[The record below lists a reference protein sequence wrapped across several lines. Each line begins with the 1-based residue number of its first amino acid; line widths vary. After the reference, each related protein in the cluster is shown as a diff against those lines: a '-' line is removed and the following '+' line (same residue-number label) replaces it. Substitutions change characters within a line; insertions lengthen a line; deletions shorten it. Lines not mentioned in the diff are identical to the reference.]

1 MAVLFFDIGG
11 TLADARLEADD
22 SLTLFP
28 RPRVMAV
35 LDSLGEVPKGI
46 ISDPGPRE
54 AAVAA
59 ALREAFPGR
68 FTHDGLVHWGPK
80 NSRMLFDEAVASA
93 ADAGSGAGA
102 GAGAGAGSGAEERN
116 VAPDEC
122 VFVGEDP
129 QERAFAREAGMRTAA
144 HPVFALAAVEN
155 RPVFWARIE
164 LPEGRELADLA
175 AIANESEV
183 VPAHVASERLV
194 LAMASTRGAEA
205 LQRAGFTVDVRGNV
219 DDTAAFLIRDNRP
232 LPAVEAFGDA
242 PPLSGSAAEAAVRAT
257 TVFGFV
263 AGELAAT
270 AAPPV
275 ASLGPAPGGVYLAA
289 PAGAPVEEVHLPGA
303 KPGHTERLL
312 PDPVLLTR
320 RAEAPPQRL
329 IAERGDGL
337 PSPETIA
344 AVRAAVT
351 PEVLRRHVACI
362 SGIEPLV
369 EGGQLKVRSRDAAA
383 EDNARVV
390 EALAQRFEALG
401 LTVRRHPFRWRDHRL
416 LNVEA
421 EHTVPGAD
429 STVLITAHM
438 DSTAANG
445 VFVDAD
451 GEPRRYDPAVDPAPG
466 ADDDGSG
473 TAAVMA
479 AAECLRA
486 LLDNGSAPTRSVRFV
501 LFNAEEQG
509 LVGSKFY
516 ARAAAAAGD
525 RIAGVFQMDMIAGRQ
540 EGSGPIVEIHSGS
553 SVPGPVVSASD
564 ALGGSVA
571 RTVPVIDPDVTVQQ
585 LTGPDDP
592 AVGRSDHAS
601 FHERGWAAVA
611 VSEDLFSTPDGEPG
625 TGTRQYHTPGDTL
638 LDQDHNTE
646 FAATL
651 ARSVTA
657 TALTLAGL

>member
-1 MAVLFFDIGG
+1 MPVLFFDIGG

-22 SLTLFP
+22 SLTLLP
-28 RPRVMAV
+28 LPRVTAV
-35 LDSLGEVPKGI
+35 LDALADVPQGI
-46 ISDPGPRE
+46 ISNPGTQQ
-54 AAVAA
+54 ATVAA

-68 FTHDGLVHWGPK
+68 FTDDGLVHWGPK
-80 NSRMLFDEAVASA
+80 NNRMLFDEAVAST
-93 ADAGSGAGA
+93 AGTAG
-102 GAGAGAGSGAEERN
+102 
-116 VAPDEC
+116 DC

-144 HPVFALAAVEN
+144 HPVFAPAAVEN

-164 LPEGRELADLA
+164 LPEDRELPDLA
-175 AIANESEV
+175 VVANGAEV

-194 LAMASTRGAEA
+194 LAMASTSGVEA

-219 DDTAAFLIRDNRP
+219 EDTAAFLIRDNRP
-232 LPAVEAFGDA
+232 LPVVGTHGDA
-242 PPLSGSAAEAAVRAT
+242 PSASRSVAEGALRAT

-263 AGELAAT
+263 ADELAAT

-275 ASLGPAPGGVYLAA
+275 APLGPAPGGVYVAA

-312 PDPVLLTR
+312 PDPALLDR
-320 RAEAPPQRL
+320 RAEAPPARPT
-329 IAERGDGL
+329 AELGDGL
-337 PSPETIA
+337 PSPQTVA

-369 EGGQLKVRSRDAAA
+369 EGGSKVRSRDASA

-390 EALAQRFEALG
+390 EALAHRFEDLG

-421 EHTVPGAD
+421 QHTVPGAD

-451 GEPRRYDPAVDPAPG
+451 GEPRPYDPAVDPAPG

-486 LLDNGSAPTRSVRFV
+486 LLDDGGAPTRNVRFV

-540 EGSGPIVEIHSGS
+540 EGSTPIVEIHAGS
-553 SVPGPVVSASD
+553 SVPGPVVDASD
-564 ALGGSVA
+564 ALGGRVA
-571 RTVPVIDPDVTVQQ
+571 RTVPVIDPEVTVQQ

-601 FHERGWAAVA
+601 FHERGWAAIA